1 MLRLGIVDFGTS
13 HVVQFTRRLN
23 RVDIEEEQWVDGA
36 QMVMGCRGTSECC
49 DDERMDEYVETLAG
63 YGVEVV
69 ERAEDMIGKVDGVMI
84 ETGDGSAHLERA
96 RPFLEAG
103 IATWVDKPFASSL
116 ADANEMVELAAKNN
130 APLFSCSSLRF
141 GLEVQE
147 VLADKEG
154 VGDILG
160 AVTYSPASLHE
171 RNPGLFHYGIH
182 AVEPLYALIGTGCEA
197 VWCAFTDGAEVTTGL
212 WRDGRLGTVRGTRAG
227 KHAYGFTVWG
237 EKAVRSS
244 SINAAHIYRE
254 LLKRIVEMFETGKAP
269 VPIEETLE
277 IVKFVEAALCSAEN
291 DGARALLA

>member
-1 MLRLGIVDFGTS
+1 
-13 HVVQFTRRLN
+13 
-23 RVDIEEEQWVDGA
+23 
-36 QMVMGCRGTSECC
+36 
-49 DDERMDEYVETLAG
+49 MDEYVETLAG
-63 YGVEVV
+63 YGVEIVD
-69 ERAEDMIGKVDGVMI
+69 RAEDMIGKVDGVMI

-116 ADANEMVELAAKNN
+116 EDANEMVELAEKSG
-130 APLFSCSSLRF
+130 APIFSCSSLRY

-147 VLADKEG
+147 VLADTEG

-171 RNPGLFHYGIH
+171 NNPGLFHYGIH
-182 AVEPLYALIGTGCEA
+182 AVEPLYALMGPGCES
-197 VWCAFTDGAEVTTGL
+197 VWCAFSEGAEVVTGF
-212 WRDGRLGTVRGTRAG
+212 WRDGRLGTLRGTRAG

-237 EKAVRSS
+237 EKAVRDST
-244 SINAAHIYRE
+244 INAAYIYRE
-254 LLKRIVEMFETGKAP
+254 LLKRIVEMVQTGTAP

-277 IVKFVEAALCSAEN
+277 IVKFIEAAIHSKQN